1 MRQSIGG
8 SWLIGLMVLF
18 ILLFAGYIILTIDY
32 NKSIRVKNEA
42 ISLVEKYEG
51 LNEESITLV
60 NNYLM
65 GAGYMTT
72 GKCGEQEGMYGAVN
86 LESNELEETEDNQR
100 YYYCVKKYK
109 GANTSYYYQLTLF
122 YRFSLP
128 VLGDTAR
135 FSIKGSTA
143 NFQAKDDVKYAK
155 TVDGSTG
162 GVNNN
167 GGAQEVVFTVRFNVN
182 GGSTSI
188 PNQQV
193 VSGYKVSKPNDP
205 IRTDYTFKGWKLGG
219 SYYDFSR
226 SVTGNI
232 TLVADWTF
240 NGNTY
245 EPQTC
250 ETGFRAYDGS
260 RKWFKI
266 TDESGREVNTVLPGR
281 RYIVSFQTYVIG
293 PLSKDSDRVTQQD
306 LNRGY
311 GCQISEIG
319 ISSSDNIIRNVNTG
333 SYNSNADIDRNF
345 KVPFTQYDVESVLES
360 SAYIQIPSNYS
371 GKTIRFTGVI
381 KGLSNPI
388 YENLEIRVG

>member
-122 YRFSLP
+122 YRFTLP

-143 NFQAKDDVKYAK
+143 NFQAKDDIKYAK

-167 GGAQEVVFTVRFNVN
+167 GGAQEVIFTVRFNVN

-193 VSGYKVSKPNDP
+193 VSGYKASKPNDP
-205 IRTDYTFKGWKLGG
+205 VRADYTFKGWKLGG

-226 SVTGNI
+226 PVTGNI
-232 TLVADWTF
+232 TLVADW
-240 NGNTY
+240 
-245 EPQTC
+245 Q
-250 ETGFRAYDGS
+250 
-260 RKWFKI
+260 
-266 TDESGREVNTVLPGR
+266 
-281 RYIVSFQTYVIG
+281 
-293 PLSKDSDRVTQQD
+293 KDNAS
-306 LNRGY
+306 
-311 GCQISEIG
+311 
-319 ISSSDNIIRNVNTG
+319 NVNNEDFVVPSGYTLAG
-333 SYNSNADIDRNF
+333 VCNKNSITSIRDFIINCG
-345 KVPFTQYDVESVLES
+345 Q
-360 SAYIQIPSNYS
+360 NYGYYTSKNLIIS
-371 GKTIRFTGVI
+371 GFPVTDGEKTSLPNI
-381 KGLSNPI
+381 KGFACNDYSSFAGLNYTSSQINQCKSTIDSI
-388 YENLEIRVG
+388 YASLPNKVIYK